1 MLELREFKGNKV
13 EIIVESGE
21 PLFEVYSTGMALG
34 HGKTNKMGVEY
45 PRRDRINANL
55 KSAEIKPCVRGA
67 KLYITESQLYDL
79 MLEMKTEK
87 VKPFRK
93 WVTNNVLPTIRKT
106 GGYVS
111 NANQFVDTYFKG
123 VDTKQRALLS
133 AILEAS
139 KQQSNTIK
147 ELTPKADY
155 CDKVL
160 LPPDTITPTE
170 LGKLFGMSPQKFHK
184 TCNDL
189 GIMYK
194 VGKTW
199 VLYRKYQNKGYT
211 KVRTYCDGAGHPH
224 ESTHFTQLGK
234 KFIVDEFSKIG
245 IVVNGGNE

>member
-1 MLELREFKGNKV
+1 MNNIMKFENMNV
-13 EIIVESGE
+13 DIIVENGE

-34 HGKTNKMGVEY
+34 QVKKNNAGTIY
-45 PRRDRINANL
+45 PAKNRIDNNL
-55 KSAEIKPCVRGA
+55 KNAEIQPCVRNA
-67 KLYITESQLYDL
+67 HKYITESQLYDL
-79 MLEMKTEK
+79 MLEMKTDR

-93 WVTNNVLPTIRKT
+93 WVTSTVLPTIRKT

-123 VDTKQRALLS
+123 IDTKQRALLS
-133 AILEAS
+133 AMLEAS
-139 KQQSNTIK
+139 KQQSDTIK
-147 ELTPKADY
+147 ILAPKADY

-199 VLYRKYQNKGYT
+199 VLYSKYQSKGYT

-245 IVVNGGNE
+245 ITANGGSK